1 MKDVDVKEAFNDYWK
16 KHFEHL
22 VLPIN
27 QKNEIKKVAF
37 HAYHEGARRIQSELS
52 SELSRTQQSEE
63 ELA

>member
-1 MKDVDVKEAFNDYWK
+1 MKDVDVKKAFDDYWK

-37 HAYHEGARRIQSELS
+37 HAYHEAARKIQSELN
-52 SELSRTQQSEE
+52 SELSRTQQSQE

>member
-37 HAYHEGARRIQSELS
+37 HAYHEGARRIQNELS
-52 SELSRTQQSEE
+52 SELSRTQNSEE
-63 ELA
+63 VLA